1 MGEKQRLESFIQNDV
16 KAPIKRLIEH
26 GDIESAEIL
35 IYTRIDTMRH
45 LTPTL
50 FECDCS
56 TGDKYGKW
64 VKKFMPLNYGNGIE
78 LAPEELWA
86 TRCDYV
92 HNGGA
97 SEQHLGK
104 RRIVLR
110 EDTAPESSVDHSEV
124 RISIRDFVINFGRS
138 TRECYQWICAD
149 EARLSDALTHLRKMK
164 YVRVDPSRIGVR
176 RPHSW
181 DNLSDEEWRLFNDL
195 GDQHVVECTLYLY
208 NFLTGTIEPEGRDY
222 LSKSIE
228 GYANLINSNDVLAY
242 KVNTAGLLW
251 TKEVTD
257 EHYTSEEL
265 FWMAWNDFYNWYRN
279 SEAHNRFNLAAISR
293 IRTRWC
299 QHGRE
304 RQTEHRFEVYPYQVT
319 PMIPIEGS

>member
-1 MGEKQRLESFIQNDV
+1 MGKKQRLESFIQNDI
-16 KAPIKRLIEH
+16 KAPIQRLIEH

-35 IYTRIDTMRH
+35 IYARIDTMRH

-56 TGDKYGKW
+56 TGDKYRMW
-64 VKKFMPLNYGNGIE
+64 VEQFMPLNYGNGIE

-97 SEQHLGK
+97 SVQHKGR

-110 EDTAPESSVDHSEV
+110 KDTAPESSGDHNEV
-124 RISIRDFVINFGRS
+124 RISIREFVINFGRS

-164 YVRVDPSRIGVR
+164 YVRVDLSEIGVGR
-176 RPHSW
+176 SHSW
-181 DNLSDEEWRLFNDL
+181 DKLTDEQWRLFYDL

-208 NFLTGTIEPEGRDY
+208 NFLTGTIEPDDRDY
-222 LSKSIE
+222 LGKSIK
-228 GYANLINSNDVLAY
+228 GYSNLCNSKDVLHY
-242 KVNTAGLLW
+242 EVKTVGLLW
-251 TKEVTD
+251 EKEVTD
-257 EHYTSEEL
+257 EHHTSEEL
-265 FWMAWNDFYNWYRN
+265 FRMARNDFDYWYRN
-279 SEAHNRFNLAAISR
+279 SGAHHRFNLAAISST
-293 IRTRWC
+293 RTRFC

-304 RQTEHRFEVYPYQVT
+304 RQTKYTDTVYPYQET